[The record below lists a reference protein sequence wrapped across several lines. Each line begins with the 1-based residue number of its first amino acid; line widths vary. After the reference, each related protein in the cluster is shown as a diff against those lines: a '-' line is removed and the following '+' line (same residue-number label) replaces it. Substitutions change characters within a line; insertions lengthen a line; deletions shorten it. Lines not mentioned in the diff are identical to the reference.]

1 MTPWMVRRAKACWL
15 LGFVVVLAGFFA
27 VLLFVVQAFLP
38 AGLLPVLPHMP
49 AVWVDGSLARMPL
62 HKVVQ
67 VPHQL
72 YLGLALA
79 AFGLA
84 TMAFGA
90 RIARRQIPVLEA
102 AKQRTE
108 DRLRRVQQY
117 AGAGEERIEPYIGD
131 TITIEPDAGPK

>member
-1 MTPWMVRRAKACWL
+1 MTPWMVRRAKTAWL
-15 LGFVVVLAGFFA
+15 LGFAVVLAGFFA

-38 AGLLPVLPHMP
+38 AGFLPELPRMP
-49 AVWVDGSLARMPL
+49 AIWVDGSLVRMPL

-67 VPHQL
+67 IPHQL
-72 YLGLALA
+72 YAGLAVA
-79 AFGLA
+79 VFGLL
-84 TMAFGA
+84 TMLYGA

-117 AGAGEERIEPYIGD
+117 AGEERIEPYIGD
-131 TITIEPDAGPK
+131 TITIDVDSEPK

>member
-1 MTPWMVRRAKACWL
+1 MTPWMVRRAKTAWL
-15 LGFVVVLAGFFA
+15 LGFAVVLAGFFA

-38 AGLLPVLPHMP
+38 AGLLPELPRMP
-49 AVWVDGSLARMPL
+49 AIWVDGSLVRMPL

-67 VPHQL
+67 IPHQL
-72 YLGLALA
+72 YAGLAVA
-79 AFGLA
+79 VFGLL
-84 TMAFGA
+84 TMLYGA

-117 AGAGEERIEPYIGD
+117 AGEERIEPYIGD
-131 TITIEPDAGPK
+131 TITIDVDSEPK

>member
-1 MTPWMVRRAKACWL
+1 MTPWMVRKAKTAWL
-15 LGFVVVLAGFFA
+15 LGFAVVLAGFFA

-38 AGLLPVLPHMP
+38 AGFLPELPRMP
-49 AVWVDGSLARMPL
+49 AIWVDGSLVRMPL

-67 VPHQL
+67 IPHQL
-72 YLGLALA
+72 YAGLAVA
-79 AFGLA
+79 VFGLL
-84 TMAFGA
+84 TMLYGA

-117 AGAGEERIEPYIGD
+117 AGEERIEPYIGD
-131 TITIEPDAGPK
+131 TITIDVDSEPK

>member
-1 MTPWMVRRAKACWL
+1 MTPWMVRRAKTAWL
-15 LGFVVVLAGFFA
+15 LGFAVVLAGFFA

-38 AGLLPVLPHMP
+38 AGFLPELPRMP
-49 AVWVDGSLARMPL
+49 AVWVDGSLVRMPL

-67 VPHQL
+67 IPHQL
-72 YLGLALA
+72 YAGLAVA
-79 AFGLA
+79 VFGLL
-84 TMAFGA
+84 TMLYGA

-117 AGAGEERIEPYIGD
+117 AGEERIEPYIGD
-131 TITIEPDAGPK
+131 TITIDVDSEPK

>member
-1 MTPWMVRRAKACWL
+1 MVRRAKATRL

-27 VLLFVVQAFLP
+27 VLLFVLQAFLP
-38 AGLLPVLPHMP
+38 AGLLPALPQMP
-49 AVWVDGSLARMPL
+49 AVRVDGGLARMPL

-72 YLGLALA
+72 YVGLALA

-84 TMAFGA
+84 TMVFGA
-90 RIARRQIPVLEA
+90 RIARRQIPVLEEE
-102 AKQRTE
+102 KQRTE

-117 AGAGEERIEPYIGD
+117 VGAGEERIEPYIGD